1 MSETPDTAQS
11 AVHHDHTGHRSSRL
25 YQALAWVGIIAGVVF
40 TVAVIFISGLILGSA
55 SGGHQGWHRGYQG
68 YQGYQGGQGGC
79 PMMRQGPMMGA
90 GGMEPEDMGPGGMMK
105 PGEMPPPPPAKP
117 SVPPRP

>member
-55 SGGHQGWHRGYQG
+55 SGGHQGWHRGYLGSQM
-68 YQGYQGGQGGC
+68 GQGGC
-79 PMMRQGPMMGA
+79 PMMRQSPMMGA

-105 PGEMPPPPPAKP
+105 PGEMPPPTPAKP

>member
-1 MSETPDTAQS
+1 MSETPELAPY
-11 AVHHDHTGHRSSRL
+11 ALHHDHTGHRSSRL

-55 SGGHQGWHRGYQG
+55 SGGHQGWHRGYLGGQM
-68 YQGYQGGQGGC
+68 GQGGC
-79 PMMRQGPMMGA
+79 PMMRQGPTMGA

-105 PGEMPPPPPAKP
+105 PGEIPPPPPAKP